1 MSHSH
6 DHSHDHSGYY
16 LEQLCT
22 IVVCGAL
29 GLVVILLYFQRTLD
43 HQKALGFLL
52 ADFLHPYLL
61 GSGIAI
67 LAVAALRAGF
77 LFLSLRRRAATQH
90 ADDDHCK
97 NCGHH
102 HDHDHR
108 WSPLRYLALCL
119 PIMLFLL
126 GLPNEG
132 FRSVKAVEIEVADR
146 PLIDKQGDVIYLD
159 FLELYNSAYNP
170 AKREYLEGRTGTLK
184 GQLVMENT
192 GRHTSLVRFKSTCCP
207 ADAIPLYVAFVSP
220 ESIADLKPM
229 SWVQVTGQIQYG
241 KRKGLNQ
248 SIPVLKVRSRQDIT
262 PTTSEYPYYLE

>member
-6 DHSHDHSGYY
+6 DHSHDHSSYY

-29 GLVVILLYFQRTLD
+29 GLVVVLLYFQRTAD
-43 HQKALGFLL
+43 QQKVLGFLL
-52 ADFLHPYLL
+52 AKYLHPYLL

-67 LAVAALRAGF
+67 LGVAALRAGF
-77 LFLSLRRRAATQH
+77 MTFSLRHQIATHH
-90 ADDDHCK
+90 ADDHCESC
-97 NCGHH
+97 NHQH
-102 HDHDHR
+102 LHDHS
-108 WSPLRYLALCL
+108 WNPLRYVALCL

-132 FRSVKAVEIEVADR
+132 FRSVKAVEIEVPNR
-146 PLIDKQGDVIYLD
+146 PVLDKLGDVIHLD

-170 AKREYLEGRTGTLK
+170 GKREYLEGRTGILK
-184 GQLVMENT
+184 GQLASSTT
-192 GRHTSLVRFKSTCCP
+192 GKPPTLVRFRAPCCT
-207 ADAIPLYVAFVSP
+207 ADAIAFHIAFVPP
-220 ESIADLKPM
+220 ESIAGLKPM

-248 SIPVLKVRSRQDIT
+248 PIPVLKVRSPQDIML
-262 PTTSEYPYYLE
+262 TTAEYPYFLE

>member
-6 DHSHDHSGYY
+6 DHSHDHSSFY

-29 GLVVILLYFQRTLD
+29 GLVVVLLYFQRTLD
-43 HQKALGFLL
+43 NQKVLTFLL
-52 ADFLHPYLL
+52 VNDLHPYLL

-77 LFLSLRRRAATQH
+77 LFLSLRRRAATQY

-132 FRSVKAVEIEVADR
+132 FRSVKAVEIEVTDR
-146 PLIDKQGDVIYLD
+146 SVMDKQGDVIYLD
-159 FLELYNSAYNP
+159 FLELHDSAYNP
-170 AKREYLEGRTGTLK
+170 AKREYLEGRTGMLK
-184 GQLVMENT
+184 GQLAVNNT
-192 GRHTSLVRFKSTCCP
+192 GIPPTLVRFKRTCCP
-207 ADAIPLYVAFVSP
+207 ADAIPLHVAFLPP

-248 SIPVLKVRSRQDIT
+248 SIPVLKVRSRQDIA
-262 PTTSEYPYYLE
+262 PTTSEYPYFLE